1 MRRIT
6 LYLAIAILMTVSLDS
21 PASDKAEN
29 GPTIQLCC
37 KGKKEPIAN
46 FMYFV
51 PLISP
56 VSVTSETSKNSNQS
70 GYAIS
75 CEESETKKDS
85 FFKSCEFRM
94 EGKGS
99 HINNFDHK
107 EMIERNKK
115 DVDDGAPIKNILGYI
130 KFEGEGYG
138 KIEIYGEIDN
148 GAKTVTRVD
157 VHFDARSDKSPVT
170 AGLYSVKSVNGKY
183 EYENSY
189 NPKVARIN
197 ALIFRKSPTTPKM
210 QIDLAAVGSS
220 EESLGFWARITGKIA
235 NFFIDPIEITELG
248 NEEMLKLGL
257 ALYEEK
263 AEFTFPK
270 AKNLKAVGTQP

>member
-1 MRRIT
+1 
-6 LYLAIAILMTVSLDS
+6 MTIQFNCL
-21 PASDKAEN
+21 ASDKNEK

-37 KGKKEPIAN
+37 KGKKEPLAN

-56 VSVTSETSKNSNQS
+56 VSVTSETSKNTSQS
-70 GYAIS
+70 GYVIS
-75 CEESETKKDS
+75 CKKPEIKKNS
-85 FFKSCEFRM
+85 FFASCEFRM
-94 EGKGS
+94 EGEGF

-107 EMIERNKK
+107 EMIERNEK
-115 DVDDGAPIKNILGYI
+115 DVSKGAPIKNILDYI

-138 KIEIYGEIDN
+138 RIEIMGNIDKS
-148 GAKTVTRVD
+148 AITVTRVD
-157 VHFDARSDKSPVT
+157 VHFNARGSKSPVI

-189 NPKVARIN
+189 NSKVARIN
-197 ALIFRKSPTTPKM
+197 ALIFRKSPTIPKM
-210 QIDLAAVGSS
+210 QINLAAVGSS
-220 EESLGFWARITGKIA
+220 GKSLGAMAGITGKIA
-235 NFFIDPIEITELG
+235 NLFIDPIEITELG
-248 NEEMLKLGL
+248 NKEMLALGL

-270 AKNLKAVGTQP
+270 AKNLKAKNTPH